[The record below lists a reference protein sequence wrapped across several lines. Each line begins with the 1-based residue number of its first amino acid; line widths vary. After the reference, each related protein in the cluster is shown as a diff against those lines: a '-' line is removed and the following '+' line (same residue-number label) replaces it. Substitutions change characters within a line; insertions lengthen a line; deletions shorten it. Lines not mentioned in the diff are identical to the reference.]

1 MLSASRK
8 HVQRHPAWLSGALR
22 ISTNLRAV
30 QRNQESPAETECP
43 EPSFIGRQTG
53 AGEPFPRGPMGWIT
67 TTYELAVLAEQ
78 MPMCMC
84 NLPRASINSEEKDKN
99 ETSKFAAQT
108 ECSRMVGHLCL
119 GGRITQRLARGGAAA
134 IARIHQPG
142 SDGTALI
149 CFAAN

>member
-53 AGEPFPRGPMGWIT
+53 TRAQESLSREAP
-67 TTYELAVLAEQ
+67 VL
-78 MPMCMC
+78 MDYN
-84 NLPRASINSEEKDKN
+84 NLKARCFGSTDAYVHVQLTWRFDK
-99 ETSKFAAQT
+99 
-108 ECSRMVGHLCL
+108 
-119 GGRITQRLARGGAAA
+119 
-134 IARIHQPG
+134 
-142 SDGTALI
+142 
-149 CFAAN
+149 